1 MINNKEYQKYNSFN
15 EIQFKKKVN
24 KENLLSQIK
33 NCLYNDNNGELS
45 NYQKKI
51 LLKKY

>member
-24 KENLLSQIK
+24 NRNNKTLLINTSYHNFGK
-33 NCLYNDNNGELS
+33 YNC
-45 NYQKKI
+45 
-51 LLKKY
+51 

>member
-15 EIQFKKKVN
+15 EIQFKKVN

-33 NCLYNDNNGELS
+33 NCLYKDNNGELQLS
-45 NYQKKI
+45 KKN
-51 LLKKY
+51 LKS